1 MAGRLRIVAIIAAF
15 NEADIIGQ
23 TVRHL
28 IEQGIFVHLIDDGST
43 DCTDVALA
51 PFLASGL
58 LSVERSAVGSKA
70 SGEPGVFQWA
80 RLLSRKEQLSREL
93 EGDWFLHY
101 DADEFRESPWG
112 HLDLRHGIEL
122 VDRLGY
128 NAIDFAVLNF
138 WPTDADVDVP
148 GDVQRTLRYWE
159 PAASF
164 DRVQVKCWKKTPAI
178 DLVTSGGHDARF
190 DGRSVFPIRFLA
202 RHYPFRSQE
211 HGQRKVFAERKPRF
225 VQEERA
231 RGWHVQYDGVEA
243 GSSFTR
249 LASALTLYDPDAIR
263 SGLQIEH
270 RGVESLAEERN
281 SLQRTISELGADL
294 EALGDRHRVLTREH
308 DELARSRAELALEHE
323 GLQDTLRKTAVELAD
338 TRAQL
343 ERADQELARVR
354 ARGTESRRTLEQ
366 TIEGQAR
373 EIENQTREIDA
384 LRRSHSWRMTKP
396 LRTVYSIVFR
406 PARRPPLP
414 AAAPARKP
422 LTWGDFSRESPLSE
436 VWGIDRGR
444 PVDRYFIESFLDEH
458 SADVHGH
465 VLEVK
470 DPGYTTRFGGDR
482 VRRSSVLDVD
492 PDNRVAT
499 VIGDL
504 ATPGGIPLDGV
515 DCFILTQTLH
525 IIYDIEGA
533 VREAVR
539 LLSPGGVLLCTIP
552 AVSRVNYEDGGLER
566 GDFWR
571 LTAAA
576 VRRLF
581 EQLPQVETLE
591 VKTYGNVRTCAAFL
605 YGLAAEELPQDV
617 LDHHDPWFPLLHG
630 VRVVKRA

>member
-28 IEQGIFVHLIDDGST
+28 IEQGIFVHLIDDGSN
-43 DCTDVALA
+43 DGTDVALA
-51 PFLASGL
+51 PFLASGS
-58 LSVERSAVGSKA
+58 LSVERSAFGSKA
-70 SGEPGVFQWA
+70 SGGPGVFEWA

-138 WPTDADVDVP
+138 WPTDADVDAQ
-148 GDVQRTLRYWE
+148 GDVQRALRHWD
-159 PAASF
+159 AAARF
-164 DRVQVKCWKKTPAI
+164 DRVQVKCWKKTAAI

-190 DGRSVFPIRFLA
+190 DGRRVFPIRFLA
-202 RHYPFRSQE
+202 RHYPIRSQT
-211 HGQRKVFAERKPRF
+211 HGQRKVFEERTPRF
-225 VQEERA
+225 AQEERA
-231 RGWHVQYDGVEA
+231 RGWHVQYDDVEA

-263 SGLQIEH
+263 CGLQIEH

-281 SLQRTISELGADL
+281 SLQRTIGELGA
-294 EALGDRHRVLTREH
+294 G
-308 DELARSRAELALEHE
+308 LAE
-323 GLQDTLRKTAVELAD
+323 
-338 TRAQL
+338 TRARL
-343 ERADQELARVR
+343 ERANQELATVR

-366 TIEGQAR
+366 AVESQA
-373 EIENQTREIDA
+373 REIDA
-384 LRRSHSWRMTKP
+384 LRRSYSWRITKP
-396 LRTVYSIVFR
+396 LRTVYGIVFQATR
-406 PARRPPLP
+406 QPPLP
-414 AAAPARKP
+414 AAPPARKP
-422 LTWGDFSRESPLSE
+422 LAWGDFSRESPLSD

-444 PVDRYFIESFLDEH
+444 PVDRYFIESFLGEH
-458 SADVHGH
+458 TEDVHGH

-470 DPGYTTRFGGDR
+470 DPGYTARFGGDR

-504 ATPGGIPLDGV
+504 ATPGGILLDGV

-533 VREAVR
+533 AREAVR

-552 AVSRVNYEDGGLER
+552 AVSRVNYEDGGLEH

-581 EQLPQVETLE
+581 EPLPQVERLE

-605 YGLAAEELPQDV
+605 YGLAAEELPEDV

>member
-1 MAGRLRIVAIIAAF
+1 MAGRLRVVAIIAAF

-43 DCTDVALA
+43 DCTDVAVA

-58 LSVERSAVGSKA
+58 LSVERSAFGSKA
-70 SGEPGVFQWA
+70 SGGSSVFQWA

-138 WPTDADVDVP
+138 WPTDADVDVQ
-148 GDVQRTLRYWE
+148 GDVQRTLRHWD
-159 PAASF
+159 PAPMF
-164 DRVQVKCWKKTPAI
+164 DRVQVKCWKKTAAI

-190 DGRSVFPIRFLA
+190 DGRRVFPIRFLA
-202 RHYPFRSQE
+202 RHYPIRSQT
-211 HGQRKVFAERKPRF
+211 HGERKVFEERKPRF
-225 VQEERA
+225 AQEELA
-231 RGWHVQYDGVEA
+231 RGWHVQYDAVTA

-249 LASALTLYDPDAIR
+249 LASGLTLYDPDAVR
-263 SGLQIEH
+263 CGLQIEH

-281 SLQRTISELGADL
+281 SLQRTISELGAGL
-294 EALGDRHRVLTREH
+294 EALSDRHRVLTREH
-308 DELARSRAELALEHE
+308 DELARSRAELALEHAAIR
-323 GLQDTLRKTAVELAD
+323 LELAE
-338 TRAQL
+338 TRARL
-343 ERADQELARVR
+343 ERANQAV
-354 ARGTESRRTLEQ
+354 ES
-366 TIEGQAR
+366 QAR
-373 EIENQTREIDA
+373 EVEA
-384 LRRSHSWRMTKP
+384 LRRSYSWRITKP
-396 LRTVYSIVFR
+396 LRTMYGIVFQ
-406 PARRPPLP
+406 PARHPPLP
-414 AAAPARKP
+414 AAPPARKP
-422 LTWGDFSRESPLSE
+422 LTWGDFSRESPLSD

-444 PVDRYFIESFLDEH
+444 PVDRYFIESFLNEH

-470 DPGYTTRFGGDR
+470 DPGYTARFGGDR

-504 ATPGGIPLDGV
+504 ATPGGILLDGV

-552 AVSRVNYEDGGLER
+552 AVSRVNYEDGGLEH

-581 EQLPQVETLE
+581 EQLPQVERLE

-605 YGLAAEELPQDV
+605 YGLAAEELPEDV